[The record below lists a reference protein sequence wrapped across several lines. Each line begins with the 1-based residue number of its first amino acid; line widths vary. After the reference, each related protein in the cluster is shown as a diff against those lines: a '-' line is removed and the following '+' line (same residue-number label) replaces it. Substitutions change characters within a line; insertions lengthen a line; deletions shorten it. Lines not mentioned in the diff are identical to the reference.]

1 MNNNKSK
8 KRKINIII
16 TSILFVMLLL
26 VSFTYAYFSAN
37 NQTTENSVKAG
48 TLLITYE
55 DDNLN
60 TLTINNISPIYDS
73 EIMTKAN
80 KIGFK
85 VNNTGTSKAYV
96 EITLTDIVIDN
107 ALLSTDF
114 KWSLYSE
121 DVSISSGDFSN
132 IIVINIELL
141 EGDITINVNLA
152 QVPPTLQQGGGSN
165 ISGVALQ
172 VSASGTN
179 TSLAAVGEA
188 RITGYTQTDGL
199 TTIHVSAMASMG
211 FCFVGW
217 QIDGETISTLL
228 SADIPYSDVEGKI
241 LVAVFAPIDN
251 STQNSTTDNNQTT
264 DIV

>member
-80 KIGFK
+80 KI
-85 VNNTGTSKAYV
+85 
-96 EITLTDIVIDN
+96 E
-107 ALLSTDF
+107 
-114 KWSLYSE
+114 
-121 DVSISSGDFSN
+121 
-132 IIVINIELL
+132 
-141 EGDITINVNLA
+141 
-152 QVPPTLQQGGGSN
+152 
-165 ISGVALQ
+165 
-172 VSASGTN
+172 
-179 TSLAAVGEA
+179 
-188 RITGYTQTDGL
+188 
-199 TTIHVSAMASMG
+199 
-211 FCFVGW
+211 
-217 QIDGETISTLL
+217 
-228 SADIPYSDVEGKI
+228 
-241 LVAVFAPIDN
+241 
-251 STQNSTTDNNQTT
+251 
-264 DIV
+264 